1 MKKKIINV
9 LLIVALLGSALTI
22 FAGCGNKNNN
32 DEKSNSRLN
41 ESNKSVEDEKDVE
54 DIKSNEIIDETIQEG
69 NSYKVKELDDSTNTK
84 FYILNKEGSTF
95 TSWED
100 YKNNSGNF
108 TVLDNMKPSDID
120 SMWNETGYIGFYD
133 VGSKQ
138 YAIVYWIENSQKP
151 YRAYIFTEQ
160 DGTIVNTRITSEIYI
175 DDIFKTSDN
184 EKHAQVSYAPDIS
197 GSWEGRTGD
206 DLVKINIYTEGT
218 KKMFTLDYYPDNNNH
233 FTEELTGEWN
243 TNGFEISTGLA
254 LYEISDITVDNNI
267 MTFSVKAKTIIVPE
281 AKNIIIKDG
290 TYKVEKN
297 G

>member
-1 MKKKIINV
+1 MKKNIINV

-22 FAGCGNKNNN
+22 FAGCGDKNNN
-32 DEKSNSRLN
+32 DEKSDSSLK
-41 ESNKSVEDEKDVE
+41 ESNKLVEDEKEEANDV
-54 DIKSNEIIDETIQEG
+54 INETIQEG

-133 VGSKQ
+133 VESKQ

-243 TNGFEISTGLA
+243 TNGFETSTGLA